1 MAELDEILSGT
12 APEPAVEQ
20 PRGEDGRWLP
30 VTEADTAPP
39 AETAPEPT
47 PEPAKAAAPT
57 PPAPAAEAPEDR
69 VPQAALLDER
79 RKRQAY
85 EREVETLREQL
96 ARSKEPAKSATD
108 IWSDPEAYV
117 SAAEK
122 RAIAAA
128 EARMA
133 DMVGNITANVSEQ
146 FARRQYPDYDAKRE
160 AFAQRLESDP
170 VIRAEFNR
178 HIADGGDLGEFVY
191 RTATRLQEMADFN
204 NIDAYRAKVE
214 AEVRARLEA
223 EYAKR
228 TPVPQSLNAIP
239 SPATSTE
246 IWSGPPPLEAILKR
260 N

>member
-1 MAELDEILSGT
+1 MADLDAILSGQT
-12 APEPAVEQ
+12 EPVAEQ
-20 PRGEDGRWLP
+20 PRGEDGRGLP
-30 VTEADTAPP
+30 AAEAATAPP
-39 AETAPEPT
+39 AETPPETT
-47 PEPAKAAAPT
+47 PEPARAEA
-57 PPAPAAEAPEDR
+57 PAPALVAEPPDDR

-85 EREVETLREQL
+85 EREVESLREQL
-96 ARSKEPAKSATD
+96 ARNKEPAKPAADVWT
-108 IWSDPEAYV
+108 DPEAYV
-117 SAAEK
+117 SAAEQ

-128 EARMA
+128 EARMS
-133 DMVGNITANVSEQ
+133 DMVGHITANVSEQ
-146 FARRQYPDYDAKRE
+146 FARRQYPDYDQKRAE
-160 AFAQRLESDP
+160 FSKRLEADP
-170 VIRAEFNR
+170 VIKAEFNR
-178 HIADGGDLGEFVY
+178 HIAQGGDLGEFVY
-191 RTATRLQEMADFN
+191 STATKLQQMAELT